1 MVKSDFNAAVWVD
14 SLGTNPTMERSRRP
28 VFVMGCHRSGTNL
41 LYDTLLSAGGFAV
54 YRGYMPVYK
63 MFLPVFGSFAKLENR
78 TRMMDTWLRSK
89 GYRRSGLDAA
99 DIRKRILEQCR
110 TGGDFIR
117 IVMDEVAR
125 KQEAQR
131 WAVYDP
137 DNVLYVPKVK
147 ADIPEALFIH
157 IVRDGRDIALSL
169 KKMEG
174 FKPFPWHREA
184 GSLEGTALYWEW
196 MVHKGRSFGQ
206 KIPTDYLEVQYE
218 DLVLK
223 PRETLATLSHFL
235 GQDLNYERIQQTA
248 LGRLSETNSSFREEA
263 ARQEIN
269 PVQRWKERLSAEQVA
284 SIESLVGATLEEF
297 GYTLTTPV
305 EKRRSGLRERWLHTA
320 YPAFLDGKLWLKIET
335 PLGRLIPT
343 SVLELQ
349 DSAPEGSP
357 DDAELKV

>member
-1 MVKSDFNAAVWVD
+1 
-14 SLGTNPTMERSRRP
+14 MERSRRP

-41 LYDTLLSAGGFAV
+41 MYDTLLSAGGFAV

-78 TRMMDTWLRSK
+78 TRLMDTWLRSK

-99 DIRKRILEQCR
+99 DIRNRILEQCR

-117 IVMDEVAR
+117 IVMDEVAQ
-125 KQEAQR
+125 KQGAQR

-147 ADIPEALFIH
+147 ADIPDALFIH
-157 IVRDGRDIALSL
+157 IIRDGRDIALSL

-174 FKPFPWHREA
+174 FRPFPWHREA
-184 GSLEGTALYWEW
+184 DSLEGTALYWQW
-196 MVHKGRSFGQ
+196 MVHKGRSFGRR
-206 KIPTDYLEVQYE
+206 IPADYLEVHYE
-218 DLVLK
+218 ELVLS
-223 PRETLATLSHFL
+223 PREALAKVSAFL
-235 GQDLNYERIQQTA
+235 GQNLDYDHIQQTA
-248 LGRLSETNSSFREEA
+248 LGRLSETNSSFREDA

-269 PVQRWKERLSAEQVA
+269 PVQRWKERLSPDEVA
-284 SIESLVGATLEEF
+284 SIESLVGSTLEEL
-297 GYTLTTPV
+297 GYPLTTPTD
-305 EKRRSGLRERWLHTA
+305 KRRPGLREKWLRTA
-320 YPAFLDGKLWLKIET
+320 YPAFLDSKLWLKIQT

-349 DSAPEGSP
+349 DSPQEGSP
-357 DDAELKV
+357 ETELKV